1 MSKEDTTKI
10 IDHKTR
16 KQLITKPDT
25 SIAGIV
31 LGQIKTKDY
40 DLYTSRRFK

>member
-1 MSKEDTTKI
+1 MSNQDTTKI

-16 KQLITKPDT
+16 KQLITKPDN

-31 LGQIKTKDY
+31 LGQIKTKEY
-40 DLYTSRRFK
+40 DLNASRRMK